1 MEMGFKTLKIRMPAH
16 FEKYEFE
23 IKEYQLVVIE
33 QCIDELDTVA
43 RLQINILKYIDFP
56 MRLKKILK
64 NYDYLLDVRA

>member
-33 QCIDELDTVA
+33 
-43 RLQINILKYIDFP
+43 
-56 MRLKKILK
+56 
-64 NYDYLLDVRA
+64 